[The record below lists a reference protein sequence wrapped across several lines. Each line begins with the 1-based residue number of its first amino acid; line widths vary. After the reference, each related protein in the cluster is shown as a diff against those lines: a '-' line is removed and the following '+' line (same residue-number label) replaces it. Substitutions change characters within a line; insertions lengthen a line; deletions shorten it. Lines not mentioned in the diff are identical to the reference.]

1 MRPVSP
7 APPAGLRVEN
17 QRTCGHQVP
26 RSEGVTHPPATGEKR
41 GVQDTARTQT
51 AGKELPGRT
60 AEGGREEQAA
70 VSECTRVG
78 EAQPFRMN

>member
-26 RSEGVTHPPATGEKR
+26 RSEGVTHPAGHGREAGCPAHSKDTNRRERTPWEDR
-41 GVQDTARTQT
+41 G
-51 AGKELPGRT
+51 GR
-60 AEGGREEQAA
+60 EGGRSKVQSLNAPGLA
-70 VSECTRVG
+70 RLSLSE
-78 EAQPFRMN
+78 